1 MANKTQKELLEEQ
14 VDRLIKEHGPDD
26 PLVKA
31 YQAQIASLGT
41 VRHPSQLA
49 ALNSSKSDKYHGAIL
64 EKGKSSQAQPEP
76 GQLTMH
82 NKVESLLPD
91 YLRNLDRQDA
101 APSKSAAST
110 TRSK

>member
-1 MANKTQKELLEEQ
+1 MATIRELLQEKL
-14 VDRLIKEHGPDD
+14 DRAIKEHGPDD
-26 PLVKA
+26 QLAKA
-31 YQAQIASLGT
+31 LKAQIASLGT

-49 ALNSSKSDKYHGAIL
+49 ALNSSKNDKYHGAIL

-76 GQLTMH
+76 DQLTMH

-91 YLRNLDRQDA
+91 YLRNLDKQDA